1 MKKFKFTLHTVHKVR
16 EIKSER
22 ERLTLSELQQEAEKA
37 ASRVAHIEEM
47 RNKAVE
53 NYLQKLSSGKHL
65 NAMEMELN
73 ANHFASLNTLQKE
86 AEKTAEQKRLECLEQ
101 MEKVRTADVQVK
113 ITDKLRDD
121 QQKRHQ
127 FEADREEQNNIDELV
142 STKFARLVQGT
153 K

>member
-22 ERLTLSELQQEAEKA
+22 ERLTLSELQQEVEKA
-37 ASRVAHIEEM
+37 ASRIAHIEEM

-53 NYLQKLSSGKHL
+53 NYLQKLSSGKQL

>member
-1 MKKFKFTLHTVHKVR
+1 MVDQQPPLAAHLAALGWSP
-16 EIKSER
+16 I
-22 ERLTLSELQQEAEKA
+22 RL
-37 ASRVAHIEEM
+37 
-47 RNKAVE
+47 
-53 NYLQKLSSGKHL
+53 GKQL

-113 ITDKLRDD
+113 ITDKLRVD